1 MWVTRRAGVEA
12 GSVGARFGSV
22 TTDVF
27 HFLLTA
33 EIPAPAD
40 SIADWWTTNQEVA
53 AQFEVTVDVAAA
65 GGFAAGTV
73 AHAFGAGY
81 NAALC
86 ALIPDLA
93 GHLAAMCVTEAGGGH
108 PRAIQTTL
116 ENGVVNGTKTFVTMG
131 SSAQELLVVAKAGTS
146 GDGRPVLKLVRVDA
160 AQEGVTVTDRPP
172 LPIVPELPHSE
183 VTLENVQVAE
193 VYDGDGYLQYVKP
206 FRTVED
212 IHVSA
217 ATVGWMIRVARESPW
232 PQDVIE
238 SLLASFAAL
247 RSLGQADASSPAIHI
262 ALAGVMAQMTDGLAK
277 LDALW
282 NTADLETAA
291 MWSRDK
297 AILQVANRVRA
308 ARLETAW
315 ETLAH
320 RE

>member
-1 MWVTRRAGVEA
+1 MTA
-12 GSVGARFGSV
+12 
-22 TTDVF
+22 DVF
-27 HFLLTA
+27 RFLLTA
-33 EIPAPAD
+33 EIPAPAT
-40 SIADWWTTNQEVA
+40 SIDDWWTATRSVA
-53 AQFEVTVDVAAA
+53 AAFEDTVDIAAA
-65 GGFAAGTV
+65 GGFAAGSV

-81 NAALC
+81 NAALR

-116 ENGVVNGTKTFVTMG
+116 EKGVVNGTKTFVTMG
-131 SSAQELLVVAKAGTS
+131 SAATELLVVAKEGTS
-146 GDGRPVLKLVRVDA
+146 GDGRPVLKLVRVNAEQD
-160 AQEGVTVTDRPP
+160 GVTVTDRPP

-232 PQDVIE
+232 PPDVIE

-247 RSLGQADASSPAIHI
+247 RTLGAADPSSPTVHI

-282 NTADLETAA
+282 NSADLETAA

-315 ETLAH
+315 EAVA
-320 RE
+320 RK